1 MCQLVKCVEFEIR
14 SYVATFVSVQTAFS
28 FVAPDGTIYDQGR
41 MVYKNNEGIQ
51 FQVFSG
57 EGNALFRFMPCG
69 LLFYK

>member
-28 FVAPDGTIYDQGR
+28 FVAPDGTLYDQGR
-41 MVYKNNEGIQ
+41 MVYRNNEGIQ

-57 EGNALFRFMPCG
+57 ESKKILHYFI
-69 LLFYK
+69 